1 MFVIATAGHVDHG
14 KSTLVRALTG
24 INPDR
29 LREEQQREMT
39 IDLGFAWMNLPQLA
53 VSHQPSAISQT
64 QIGIVDVP
72 GHIDFI
78 ENMLAG
84 VGGVDAALL
93 VIAADEGPMPQ
104 TLEHLSILQLLQV
117 QRAVVA
123 LTKADLVDEDWI
135 ALISE
140 DVRKLLAPT
149 PLAHAPIVPVSVR
162 AGTGLPNLV
171 QTLANVL
178 SDAPPRRNISK
189 PRLPVDRVFSVQGF
203 GTVVTGTLADGLL
216 AIGDEVEI
224 LTQRGE
230 SLPSRV
236 RGLQTHKQK
245 LEQAAPGSRVAINLT
260 NVDVAQAL
268 RGSVVAK
275 PGVLKPTTLIDVRVE
290 LLGNSLG
297 AGLRPA
303 PTHAGFV
310 LRHNTEVKIFNGA
323 AQSMAML
330 WLLEGDELK
339 PGQSA
344 WAQLQLASH
353 MAVTN
358 GDRFILRLPSPSVT
372 VGGGVVVD
380 AHPAMRY
387 RRKAGRADAAVRQRL
402 EALSKGTPA
411 ERLAN
416 ALRELKFTSREEAVT
431 KAQLNSEEFEQAASD
446 LNTANTMLVS
456 QGVLGLTD
464 GWRSLLTSAC
474 ELLAAFHAA
483 QPLQE
488 GMPRDTLRS
497 RLKLE
502 AKVFNALLAIGYSQ
516 SPIANSQLT
525 DDGETVRLP
534 THRVQLNPT
543 QQKAV
548 YALLA
553 QCAAQP
559 WNTPLVKD
567 CKTAVSDIVYDVL
580 LRQRKL
586 VQCGPEVALLAE
598 TYDAAVQR
606 VRDIIL
612 REGQITAAQARDAF
626 GTTRKYALGLLEHLD
641 AIGVTKRVG
650 DARVLR

>member
-1 MFVIATAGHVDHG
+1 MFVLATAGHVDHG

-39 IDLGFAWMNLPQLA
+39 IDLGFAWMDLPD
-53 VSHQPSAISQT
+53 QT
-64 QIGIVDVP
+64 PVGIIDVP

-123 LTKADLVDEDWI
+123 LTKVDRVDDDWV

-140 DVRKLLAPT
+140 DVRKVLAPT
-149 PLAHAPIVPVSVR
+149 PLAHAPIVPVSAR
-162 AGTGLPNLV
+162 AGTGLPNLL
-171 QTLANVL
+171 QMLAMVL
-178 SDAPPRRNISK
+178 RDAPPRRDVSK
-189 PRLPVDRVFSVQGF
+189 PRLPIDRVFSVQGF
-203 GTVVTGTLADGLL
+203 GTVVTGTLMDGAL

-230 SLPSRV
+230 ILPSRV

-275 PGVLKPTTLIDVRVE
+275 PGVLKPTTLIDVQVE
-290 LLGNSLG
+290 LLSNRDVPGTLK
-297 AGLRPA
+297 
-303 PTHAGFV
+303 
-310 LRHNTEVKIFNGA
+310 HNAELKIFNGA
-323 AQSMAML
+323 AQSMATL
-330 WLLEGDELK
+330 WLLEGDDLK

-353 MAVTN
+353 MAVAN

-372 VGGGVVVD
+372 VGGGIVVD

-387 RRKAGRADAAVRQRL
+387 RRKGGRAGVAVLARL

-416 ALRELKFTSREEAVT
+416 ALRELKFASREEAIA
-431 KAQLNSEEFEQAASD
+431 KAQLNSDEFDLAAND
-446 LNTANTMLVS
+446 LSKTQTLRVA
-456 QGVLGLTD
+456 QGVLGLAD
-464 GWRSLLTSAC
+464 GWHDLLRTAAD
-474 ELLAAFHAA
+474 LLADFHKA

-497 RLKLE
+497 RLKLD
-502 AKVFNALLAIGYSQ
+502 ARVFNALLTIGNSQ
-516 SPIANSQLT
+516 SPIANSQLK
-525 DDGETVRLP
+525 DDGETVRLAF
-534 THRVQLNPT
+534 HRVQLNPA
-543 QQKAV
+543 QQKAAD
-548 YALLA
+548 ALLA

-567 CKTAVSDIVYDVL
+567 CKAAVSDVVYDVL

-598 TYDAAVQR
+598 TYDTAVQR
-606 VRDIIL
+606 VREIIL
-612 REGQITAAQARDAF
+612 RDGQMTAAQLRDAF